1 MEKIRLLQ
9 VIPSLDSGGA
19 EKGTLDIAK
28 GICNSGNA
36 SFVTS
41 NGGRLLSYLLLWL
54 LLEPRK

>member
-41 NGGRLLSYLLLWL
+41 NGGRLLSYLL
-54 LLEPRK
+54 KK